1 MDLLREMSNNNGST
15 SGADAGEPDTGWTS
29 AYKTRTLGINKN
41 KPEPWFQKGQYEQ
54 LVFPQADDPY
64 KGVDKN
70 KTQMLKVI
78 KKVTN
83 VEYKYSDYLESL
95 ASWDKYGGTDYSL
108 DYETSMDIKSD

>member
-1 MDLLREMSNNNGST
+1 MDLLREVSNNNGST
-15 SGADAGEPDTGWTS
+15 GGADAGEPDTGWTG
-29 AYKTRTLGINKN
+29 AHKTRTLGINKN
-41 KPEPWFQKGQYEQ
+41 KPEPWYEKGQYEQ
-54 LVFPQADDPY
+54 VAFPQADDPY

-83 VEYKYSDYLESL
+83 VGDKYSDYLESL

-108 DYETSMDIKSD
+108 DYETSIGDKK